1 MSNPIDREHAA
12 ERSPLLHRVVA
23 GAGGGVDDRNCG
35 QRADGTRAVVVGDL
49 VARLQVVQGHAL
61 APRDHRAEDA
71 VAGEKRCVANVVGP
85 GRELADPEV
94 RPGVVQPEE
103 HGGVEIEGAPQEIE
117 RVVHGDVNLLDAR
130 SREPIGA

>member
-1 MSNPIDREHAA
+1 M
-12 ERSPLLHRVVA
+12 
-23 GAGGGVDDRNCG
+23 
-35 QRADGTRAVVVGDL
+35 
-49 VARLQVVQGHAL
+49 QGHAL

-71 VAGEKRCVANVVGP
+71 VAGEERRVADVVGR

-103 HGGVEIEGAPQEIE
+103 HGGVEVERAPQEIE
-117 RVVHGDVNLLDAR
+117 RVVHRLVNLLDAR